1 MRGKDEKI
9 GRFFIGV
16 NIMALGVAM
25 SKQSQLGTSPI
36 AAIPNVLSESLEGS
50 LGLLTIIF
58 MVLLVILQLLIVGKN
73 SSRSR
78 RFKIVIQLVP
88 GILFGLLINCYDSL
102 LQRFQTTNHYGSQ
115 LTILLLSVLV
125 LALGVYLEVSAD
137 FIVMPGE
144 GLPQTISNAYHV
156 PFAKVKVWTDVTMV
170 ILALLFSFSL
180 GHPFSGIR
188 EGTLIATLLTGP
200 CVSLFDSFFKT

>member
-1 MRGKDEKI
+1 MKKI

-36 AAIPNVLSESLEGS
+36 AAIPNVLSETLEAS

-58 MVLLVILQLLIVGKN
+58 MLLLVILQFLILGKN
-73 SSRSR
+73 ISRTR

-102 LQRFQTTNHYGSQ
+102 LQGFQDTSHYGSR
-115 LTILLLSVLV
+115 LTVLLISVLV

-144 GLPQTISNAYHV
+144 GLPQTISNTYHL
-156 PFAKVKVWTDVTMV
+156 PFAKVKVWTDLTMV
-170 ILALLFSFSL
+170 VLALLFSFSL

-200 CVSLFDSFFKT
+200 CVSLFNSFFEKLS